1 MPAKFDMST
10 DEIHTSAQI
19 LTQLREVY
27 DALSPQ
33 LQSGAKYILERPDEV
48 AFTSMRQLARRA
60 GVQPATM
67 VRLAQRL
74 GLEGY
79 EALRDP
85 FRDELRQQPNGYGLR
100 ARELQARTGRRSGGR
115 ALNHLAGEMIA
126 ADRENLSLTM
136 EAIGADGLAARS
148 RVLAEARRLYIM
160 GLRSLYS
167 AAFYTHYACS
177 MFRDNTV
184 LLDGPGGTYADRI
197 RGIGDQDAMLIFS
210 LEPYSSEVIHAAT
223 YAVEQG
229 ADVVAVT
236 DSLVSPLAALTPHLL
251 LVGTDGPALFK
262 SIVPVIAVAQALV
275 SQMLAQGGQG
285 ALDAV
290 ARSEYQLD
298 RFDSYWPTGMMPQ
311 STAAKGSPGAS
322 EQSVAESDVRE
333 YRKAD
338 NAGRPR
344 E

>member
-1 MPAKFDMST
+1 MPVEFDANA
-10 DEIHTSAQI
+10 DELNTSAH
-19 LTQLREVY
+19 LLNCLREIY

-33 LQSGAKYILERPDEV
+33 LQRAAKYILERPDEI
-48 AFTSMRQLARRA
+48 AFTSMRQLAQRA
-60 GVQPATM
+60 DVQPATM
-67 VRLAQRL
+67 VRLAQKL
-74 GLEGY
+74 GLDGY

-85 FRDELRQQPNGYGLR
+85 FREELRRQPNGYGLR
-100 ARELQARTGRRSGGR
+100 ARQLQARTGRRSGGR

-148 RVLAEARRLYIM
+148 TILAEARRLYIM

-177 MFRDNTV
+177 MFRDNTI
-184 LLDGPGGTYADRI
+184 LLDGPGGTYADRM
-197 RGIGDQDAMLIFS
+197 RGIGEGDAMLIFS
-210 LEPYSSEVIHAAT
+210 LEPYSSEVIQAAT

-275 SQMLAQGGQG
+275 SQMLAQGGQS

-298 RFDSYWPTGMMPQ
+298 RFESYWPSGIMPEA
-311 STAAKGSPGAS
+311 AAKARFALSD
-322 EQSVAESDVRE
+322 QSDDTPDMPE

-338 NAGRPR
+338 KIGSPR

>member
-1 MPAKFDMST
+1 MAMEFGTHTS
-10 DEIHTSAQI
+10 EIHSSAQ
-19 LTQLREVY
+19 LLNLLRDVY
-27 DALSPQ
+27 GSLSPQ
-33 LQSGAKYILERPDEV
+33 LRRGAKYILERPDEV
-48 AFTSMRQLARRA
+48 AFTSMRQLAQRA
-60 GVQPATM
+60 DVQPATM
-67 VRLAQRL
+67 VRLAQKL
-74 GLEGY
+74 GLAGY
-79 EALRDP
+79 EALRAP
-85 FRDELRQQPNGYGLR
+85 FRDELRRQPNGYGRR
-100 ARELQARTGRRSGGR
+100 ARQLQARTGRRSGGR
-115 ALNHLAGEMIA
+115 ALNHLAGEMIS

-148 RVLAEARRLYIM
+148 TVLAKSRRLYIM

-167 AAFYTHYACS
+167 AAFYTYYACS

-197 RGIGDQDAMLIFS
+197 RGIGEQDAMLVFS
-210 LEPYSSEVIHAAT
+210 LEPYSSEVIQAAT

-262 SIVPVIAVAQALV
+262 SVVPAIAVAQALV
-275 SQMLAQGGQG
+275 AQMLAQGGQS

-290 ARSEYQLD
+290 AQSEYQLD
-298 RFDSYWPTGMMPQ
+298 RFDSYWPSGAIPETNVTDA
-311 STAAKGSPGAS
+311 SSRSPG
-322 EQSVAESDVRE
+322 QSRE
-333 YRKAD
+333 EPELRKYRSAD
-338 NAGRPR
+338 RVGLPR